1 MKYGYLYLF
10 IFSLNK
16 IFVNNTIEGWI
27 LYLPF
32 IFNCK
37 CLTMTRTITL
47 FLLFFSHYS
56 FSQITGKILDNQNE
70 ELPGASIALFSLP
83 DSIKVAETITGGLGE
98 FTLSYSGN
106 KAFLKISYIGFQN
119 LIIIYEKGKPLGEI
133 RLLPSDNTLNEVTV
147 AGRKPT
153 ITQEVDRTVV
163 SVEGSVITEG
173 NNLLEM
179 MEKMPGLT
187 VQSEGTFAINGK
199 AGVTVMIDGKI
210 THLSGT
216 QLATL
221 LRGIQASDVSQV
233 ELMSSPSARQDA
245 QGSGGIINIKMK
257 RNKALGLKG
266 DVWVRGSHTRLAQG
280 AAGAGISYKTE
291 KMNVYVSGSRGYD
304 QSKASGYSEQFFS
317 GGINNHAIQFENS
330 GTKPGNNYGIRT
342 GIEIIND
349 TISEFEVSF
358 NWIAGR
364 YISFLNADRTL
375 YANQQNILQKT
386 LTKSNFDEAYNNLT
400 FNLSY
405 LRRFTGKDHEL
416 RINVDYAPHGND
428 YDNRFDT
435 DYQGLQNLK
444 SARKNIQDW
453 ANTTYI
459 GGVDYKKPVGDFG
472 KLEAGW
478 KATYLWID
486 NSMINDT
493 LLSGS
498 WIRDLTTT
506 NRFRYG
512 QHLQAGYLIYGQT
525 FGKIKVQAGV
535 RGEFTGIRAEQ
546 MTLDEVYT
554 RQYFDLFPNAYL
566 TRDLDKKN
574 SLRLAYSRRIN
585 RPGDHDVNSF
595 RVYDDPFNYTS
606 GNPNLGPSKTSV
618 FELTHS
624 FDNKIFSTITY
635 SDARDVITYITGTG
649 DKPNSTFT
657 RPENVGKFVNYGFNV
672 MYNSNFFKWWTAN
685 HYFTVFKNKYTGTF
699 EDVNMSNESL
709 SWSLNTRHTLD
720 LNPSLRLEVLG
731 VYNSPVIRGVY
742 RSASRYNLDLSL
754 SQMLMNKKANIKL
767 GINGLLRQAKPESSS
782 DFGALRTYSFS
793 RPDNRKVLLTFSYR
807 IG

>member
-1 MKYGYLYLF
+1 MF
-10 IFSLNK
+10 RI
-16 IFVNNTIEGWI
+16 
-27 LYLPF
+27 
-32 IFNCK
+32 
-37 CLTMTRTITL
+37 
-47 FLLFFSHYS
+47 LLFVLVSHCA
-56 FSQITGKILDNQNE
+56 FSQITGKVVDDKNE
-70 ELPGASIALFSLP
+70 ELPGASVIIFSLP
-83 DSIKVAETITGGLGE
+83 DSVKIAETMTDINGE
-98 FTLSYSGN
+98 FQLKFTGN
-106 KAFLKISYIGFQN
+106 KGLLRISYIGLETLNFP
-119 LIIIYEKGKPLGEI
+119 YEKGKSVGEI
-133 RLLPSDNTLNEVTV
+133 KLFPATNALKEVTV
-147 AGRKPT
+147 AGRRPT

-187 VQSEGTFAINGK
+187 VQNEGTFAINGK

-210 THLSGT
+210 THLNGS

-291 KMNVYVSGSRGYD
+291 KMNIYVSGSRGYD
-304 QSKASGYSEQFFS
+304 QSKASAYSEQFF
-317 GGINNHAIQFENS
+317 GGEVNNHAIQLENS

-349 TISEFEVSF
+349 TTSEFEVSF

-375 YANQQNILQKT
+375 YGNQQSILQKT
-386 LTKSNFDEAYNNLT
+386 LTSSHFDEAYNNLT

-416 RINVDYAPHGND
+416 RVNVDYAPHGND

-435 DYQGLQNLK
+435 DFQGLQNLK
-444 SARKNIQDW
+444 SARKNVQDW
-453 ANTTYI
+453 ANTTYM

-493 LLSGS
+493 LSSGS
-498 WIRDLTTT
+498 WVRDFSTT
-506 NRFRYG
+506 NQFKYG
-512 QHLQAGYLIYGQT
+512 QHLQAGYLIYAQT
-525 FGKIKVQAGV
+525 FGKVKVQAGV
-535 RGEFTGIRAEQ
+535 RGEYTGIRAEQ
-546 MTLDEVYT
+546 LTLDEVYT
-554 RQYFDLFPNAYL
+554 RSYFDLFPNAYL
-566 TRDLDKKN
+566 SRDLDRKN

-595 RVYDDPFNYTS
+595 RVYDDPFNYSS

-618 FELTHS
+618 FEFTHS
-624 FDNKIFSTITY
+624 FDNKVFTTLTY
-635 SDARDVITYITGTG
+635 SDARDVITYLTGPG
-649 DKPNSTFT
+649 DTPNSTFT

-672 MYNSNFFKWWTAN
+672 MYNSNFYKWWTAN
-685 HYFTVFKNKYTGTF
+685 HYFTVFKNEYTGKF

-720 LNPSLRLEVLG
+720 LNESLRLEVLG

-754 SQMLMNKKANIKL
+754 SQMLLNKKANIKL
-767 GINGLLRQAKPESSS
+767 GVTGLLRQAKPESSS
-782 DFGALRTYSFS
+782 NFGMLRTYGFS